1 MNHLHS
7 YIALSGP
14 WPTRHG
20 RYVLNAACSACRE
33 PREVRFSTTRIN
45 VRKDRA
51 RTAMTAANL
60 AALIARDL
68 EVRFASAEELAEY
81 HAKK

>member
-1 MNHLHS
+1 
-7 YIALSGP
+7 
-14 WPTRHG
+14 
-20 RYVLNAACSACRE
+20 
-33 PREVRFSTTRIN
+33 
-45 VRKDRA
+45 
-51 RTAMTAANL
+51 MTAANL